1 MGHLPT
7 TELIIRNG
15 VPVWLVQGS
24 GVAVEH
30 EDGCTAE
37 RLFRRECRRR
47 GVRLPSGGEQ
57 PRRGPSDVDEP
68 GV

>member
-1 MGHLPT
+1 MEHLPT
-7 TELIIRNG
+7 TELIIRDGKPIWLMQGGG
-15 VPVWLVQGS
+15 VV
-24 GVAVEH
+24 VEH
-30 EDGCTAE
+30 RDGPTAE
-37 RLFRRECRRR
+37 RLFRQECRRR

>member
-1 MGHLPT
+1 MERLPT

-30 EDGCTAE
+30 SDGFTAE